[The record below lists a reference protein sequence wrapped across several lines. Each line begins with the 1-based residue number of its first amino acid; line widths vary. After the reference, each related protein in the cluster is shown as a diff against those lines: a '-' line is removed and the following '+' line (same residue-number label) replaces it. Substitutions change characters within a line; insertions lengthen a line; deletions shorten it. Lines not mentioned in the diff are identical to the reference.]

1 MNNDKPEHDGTLSL
15 SGASPGPRPA
25 TPRAEDP
32 QGSTSA
38 GAPSGHAVRC
48 PHCHNP
54 IRLGDE
60 RADEVLCPA
69 CGSSFRVQDT
79 RLTDTTSLMRRL
91 GKFQL
96 LERVGLGA
104 FGAVWKAR
112 DTELDRIVALK
123 IPHAGLLSSA
133 EAAERFARE
142 ARAAAQLRH
151 PGIVTVHEVATL
163 EGLPAIV
170 ADFIEGLTLRD
181 LLQVRPLTF
190 RESAD
195 LLVQLADSL
204 DYAHTMG
211 LVHRDIKPGNIMV
224 EYHRPSGDGV
234 GPSGGVG
241 RPLVMDFGL
250 ALRDE
255 AEVTLTLDGQVLG
268 TPAYMSPE
276 QAAGRGHA
284 VDRRSDVYSLGV
296 VLYEVLTGELP
307 FRGTKQVIL
316 HQVLH
321 EEPRPPRRLND
332 KIPRDLETICLKCLQ
347 KEPGRRYATAREL
360 GDDLRRFLAGEPI
373 QARPV
378 GRAERLVRWCRRNPA
393 LAGLAAALL
402 LLLGIV
408 TVGSALAAYRF
419 RRLAESESLARSA
432 ADEARHDAEDKAQE
446 IRDGLERLN
455 RVNALTERA
464 RMQSDDGHW
473 DESLADYAAA
483 TEQRPD
489 LALVWLNRA
498 EFYKQFFLWEEAAG
512 DFAKG
517 FDLQPSG
524 DPMLWQ
530 SHAALLLYLG
540 DEDGYRRVCPRMV
553 ERFGQA
559 TDPKTVDAIVRT
571 CALGPNT
578 LADWSRLAQLAE
590 KAVADNPDAPLYLSD
605 LVAVLLRSGQP
616 EAAARRYEA
625 FMQRH
630 QQNQGLEL
638 DLFGQCMLALA
649 YEQIGKR
656 DKANEKAKYVQTV
669 LDGQYAILWQYGL
682 DTPPTMYISL
692 YDPLVC
698 VLRREVRKQVQGAG
712 PEEALVHWLARS
724 RGHAVLKQ
732 WEQAAAE
739 AERAIA
745 SRPDDYQLRTE
756 RGRLS
761 VGQKRWEQAVAD
773 FAEAIRQHS
782 NDARVWFERGRMFAL
797 QERWPA
803 AAADFH
809 QAIDKPENT
818 LVSGDGM
825 GQQVTNIRAEILQ
838 WEPVFVELTRLR
850 PTDGDLWME
859 RARNLNQKGKW
870 AGALAAYAKA
880 IQIQP
885 DNITYYWERG
895 NLHVVESRWAAAAAD
910 YVKVLDLA
918 LERPELAAWKQ
929 NAFNALA
936 QNDKILTKAQELEP
950 ENLDLLTFVAN
961 WHVGRNEAELA
972 LHDFARVLEK
982 DSDRD
987 AVRLDRGRL
996 YARLG
1001 RWEEAAA
1008 DFRTALGDGP
1018 PNDDWFQL
1026 AALYLLAG
1034 HTSDYEDLCRRTV
1047 RLHGKAKDPEIDYYS
1062 GRILSL
1068 GAAEGEAREQ
1078 GARWAERAVAAAPNK
1093 AWYLHSLALAHYRA
1107 GQVDQAVQRVKESQK
1122 VAPDWGGPL
1131 NPLLLALC
1139 YHARKQQDEALQAR
1153 RKASEW
1159 LDKVNRD
1166 RPSSEVGLPPAG
1178 FSLWDWL
1185 EYQVLR
1191 REAEQLFRA
1200 TGP

>member
-1 MNNDKPEHDGTLSL
+1 MNSDKPEHDGTLSL

-25 TPRAEDP
+25 HPRAEGP

-38 GAPSGHAVRC
+38 EPASGHAVRC

-54 IRLGDE
+54 IRL
-60 RADEVLCPA
+60 ADDCAEEVLCPG
-69 CGSSFRVQDT
+69 CGSTFRIHDT
-79 RLTDTTSLMRRL
+79 RQTDTTSLMRRL

-96 LERVGLGA
+96 LARVGLGA

-123 IPHAGLLSSA
+123 IPHAGLLASA
-133 EAAERFARE
+133 EGVERFARE

-151 PGIVTVHEVATL
+151 PGIVTVHEVAML

-170 ADFIEGLTLRD
+170 ADFIDGLTLRD

-190 RESAD
+190 RETAE
-195 LLVQLADSL
+195 LVVQLAEAL

-211 LVHRDIKPGNIMV
+211 LVHRDIKPGNVLV
-224 EYHRPSGDGV
+224 EHRRPSGDGA

-276 QAAGRGHA
+276 QAAGRGHG

-296 VLYEVLTGELP
+296 ILYELLTGELP

-332 KIPRDLETICLKCLQ
+332 KVPHDLETICLKCLQ
-347 KEPGRRYATAREL
+347 KEPRRRYATARAL
-360 GDDLRRFLAGEPI
+360 GDDLRRFLQGEPI

-378 GRAERLVRWCRRNPA
+378 GRVERLVRWCRRNPA

-402 LLLGIV
+402 LMVGIV
-408 TVGSALAAYRF
+408 TVGSAVAAYRF
-419 RRLAESESLARSA
+419 RRLAESEVLARTA

-455 RVNALTERA
+455 RVNALSEEA
-464 RMQSDDGHW
+464 RMRSDDGHW
-473 DESLADYAAA
+473 DEGLTDYTAA

-489 LALVWLNRA
+489 LAIVWLNRGS
-498 EFYKQFFLWEEAAG
+498 FYMQFYLWEEAAG
-512 DFAKG
+512 DFARG

-530 SHAALLLYLG
+530 NHAALRLYLG
-540 DEDGYRRVCPRMV
+540 DEDGYRRACRGMT
-553 ERFGQA
+553 ERFGQT
-559 TDPKTVDAIVRT
+559 TDPKTADALVRT
-571 CALGPNT
+571 CTLG
-578 LADWSRLAQLAE
+578 LDAVGDQARLVQLME
-590 KAVADNPDAPLYLSD
+590 KIVADNPDAPLYLSD
-605 LVAVLLRSGQP
+605 LVAVLLRSGQA
-616 EAAARRYEA
+616 EAAVRRYEA

-630 QQNQGLEL
+630 EQNPGFEL
-638 DLFGQCMLALA
+638 DPFGQCMLVLA
-649 YEQIGKR
+649 YHQIGKL
-656 DKANEKAKYVQTV
+656 DKANEKAASVTAT
-669 LDGQYAILWQYGL
+669 LDGQYAGLWQYGF
-682 DTPPTMYISL
+682 DSPPQNYISM

-698 VLRREVRKQVQGAG
+698 VLRREVRKQVQAVG
-712 PEEALVHWLARS
+712 PEEALIHWLARS
-724 RGHAVLKQ
+724 RGHGVLKQ
-732 WEQAAAE
+732 WEQAVAE
-739 AERAIA
+739 VDRAIA

-756 RGRLS
+756 RGRLY
-761 VGQKRWEQAVAD
+761 VGQKRWQQAAAD
-773 FAEAIRQHS
+773 FAEAIRQHPD
-782 NDARVWFERGRMFAL
+782 DARVWFERGRMFAL
-797 QERWPA
+797 QERWPE
-803 AAADFH
+803 AAADFD
-809 QAIDKPENT
+809 QALDKPENT
-818 LVSGDGM
+818 LVSGQGM
-825 GQQVTNIRAEILQ
+825 GQQVTNVRTEILQ
-838 WEPVFVELTRLR
+838 WEPVFTELTRRR
-850 PTDGDLWME
+850 PTDGDLWIE
-859 RARNLNQKGKW
+859 RGRNLNQKGKW
-870 AGALAAYAKA
+870 ADAVAAYARA

-895 NLHVVESRWAAAAAD
+895 NLLGQESQGEAAAD
-910 YVKVLDLA
+910 YVKVLELASERPDLA
-918 LERPELAAWKQ
+918 GWKP
-929 NAFNALA
+929 NAINMLA
-936 QNDKILTKAQELEP
+936 QHEKILTRALELKP
-950 ENLDLLTFVAN
+950 ENLDLLTVRAN
-961 WHVGRNEAELA
+961 WHVGRNESDLA
-972 LHDFARVLEK
+972 LLDFARVLEK
-982 DSDRD
+982 DPDRD

-1008 DFRTALGDGP
+1008 DLRAALGDGP
-1018 PNDDWFQL
+1018 SNDDWFQL
-1026 AALYLLAG
+1026 AALHLLAG
-1034 HTSDYEDLCRRTV
+1034 HANEYEDLCHKTV
-1047 RLHGKAKDPEIDYYS
+1047 RLHGKAKDPEIDFHS

-1068 GAAEGEAREQ
+1068 RPAAGEAREQ
-1078 GARWAERAVAAAPNK
+1078 GARWAERAVAAAPSN
-1093 AWYLHSLALAHYRA
+1093 AWYLHILGLAHYRA
-1107 GQVDQAVQRVKESQK
+1107 GRVDQAIQRLKESQK

-1139 YHARKQQDEALQAR
+1139 YHARKQPDEAQQAR

-1166 RPSSEVGLPPAG
+1166 RPSSQADLPPAG
-1178 FSLWDWL
+1178 FSLSDWL
-1185 EYQVLR
+1185 EYEVLR
-1191 REAEQLFRA
+1191 REAEHLFRA